1 MTRRKGK
8 RTMNNVFY
16 RYDGDTAYGTLPD
29 GTVFLFDRADLPI
42 VDSMKWYACKN
53 KAFNAMYITNRNGE
67 MLHQKL
73 IACPRGM
80 EVDHISLDTLD
91 NRRCNLRI
99 CSHQQ
104 NQCNQPL
111 QKNNTSGVSGVS
123 FYPPREKY
131 RARIKVDQHDIHL
144 GYYPTFF
151 EAVQA
156 RNVGMEYMFGEYGRY
171 NDVPPAPRWI
181 RKKVYE
187 QCRRFAEL
195 SICGAFSFEKIAI

>member
-1 MTRRKGK
+1 
-8 RTMNNVFY
+8 MNNVSY
-16 RYDGDTAYGTLPD
+16 RFDGNTVYGTLPD

-42 VDSMKWYACKN
+42 VDSVKWYACRN
-53 KAFNAMYITNRNGE
+53 KLYNRLYITNCQGE
-67 MLHQKL
+67 TLHQVL
-73 IACPRGM
+73 IDCPQGM

-91 NRRCNLRI
+91 NRRCNLRV

-123 FYPPREKY
+123 FYHPRGKF
-131 RARIKVDQHDIHL
+131 RARIKIGQRDIHL
-144 GYYPTFF
+144 GYYPTFI

-156 RNVGMEYMFGEYGRY
+156 RNIGMEYMFGEYGRY
-171 NDVPPAPRWI
+171 NDVSPAPRWI

-187 QCRRFAEL
+187 QCIRFAEL
-195 SICGAFSFEKIAI
+195 SVCGAFPFAIAAI